1 MSILF
6 DSFMKESISYD
17 DLKSQVLL
25 IHETGDYEG
34 SGFNE
39 KEIELLRK
47 FGAGMIDDI
56 INARIHKAEII
67 EKWKTF
73 FRNEIAENH
82 QKNTK
87 KLVKLKEFNLNPFL
101 DSYKANFLMG
111 NNSPESIAT
120 ALIYARSL
128 GTSINTSFGTSL
140 QKFCSNILSGFAS
153 TTSGID
159 IEFIDFVDGR
169 KKYCQV
175 KLGPNTINKDDV
187 KTISDHFN
195 AVRNLARTNHLDIGI
210 NDLIVGVFYGQNFEL
225 STHYKNI
232 MRNYPVYVGEEFW
245 FRLTGDEEFYETLS
259 NASNEIAAEYDGREL
274 LREVIVKLAKK
285 IEETTSSI

>member
-1 MSILF
+1 MSRPIER
-6 DSFMKESISYD
+6 FMKELISYD
-17 DLKSQVLL
+17 ELKSEITMIQ
-25 IHETGDYEG
+25 ETDNYNE
-34 SGFNE
+34 SGFNQ
-39 KEIELLRK
+39 KEVELLKK
-47 FGAGMIDDI
+47 FGVEIIDDI
-56 INARIHKAEII
+56 IDARKHKAEIV
-67 EKWKTF
+67 EKWKMF
-73 FRNEIAENH
+73 FKNEIAENH
-82 QKNTK
+82 RKNTM
-87 KLVKLKEFNLNPFL
+87 KLTRLKEFNLNPFL

-120 ALIYARSL
+120 ALIYARTL

-140 QKFCSNILSGFAS
+140 QKFCSNILSGYAS

-210 NDLIVGVFYGQNFEL
+210 NDLIVGVFYGESYEL

-232 MRNYPVYVGEEFW
+232 MRNYPVYIGEEFW
-245 FRLTGDEEFYETLS
+245 YRLTGDEDFYKTLS
-259 NASNEIAAEYDGREL
+259 NASNEIASEYDGREL
-274 LREVIVKLAKK
+274 LREVISELAKK
-285 IEETTSSI
+285 IEEVTSST